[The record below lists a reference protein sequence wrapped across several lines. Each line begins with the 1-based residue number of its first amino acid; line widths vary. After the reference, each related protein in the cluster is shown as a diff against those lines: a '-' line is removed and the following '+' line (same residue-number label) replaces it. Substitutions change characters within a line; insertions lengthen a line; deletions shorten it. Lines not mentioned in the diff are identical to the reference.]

1 MQTVL
6 YLCAFLKL
14 LQHSLNLHAGMK
26 FFLLYFTRK
35 KSSIRFRGIK
45 LSLFL
50 NRDAASVIFILAT
63 LLFSVQ
69 NVLLSSFPDSAH
81 ALNLPRSSISVP
93 ERFLLHSCSPGVLSL
108 RCRQIPYIQDT
119 GKVLWKYQHLSLIH
133 I

>member
-35 KSSIRFRGIK
+35 KSSIRFRRIK

-63 LLFSVQ
+63 TELDRVPETIISRCQCYDFK
-69 NVLLSSFPDSAH
+69 
-81 ALNLPRSSISVP
+81 RISVADI
-93 ERFLLHSCSPGVLSL
+93 VLCL
-108 RCRQIPYIQDT
+108 KNICTNEGFNVDDEVYIYFQ
-119 GKVLWKYQHLSLIH
+119 
-133 I
+133 